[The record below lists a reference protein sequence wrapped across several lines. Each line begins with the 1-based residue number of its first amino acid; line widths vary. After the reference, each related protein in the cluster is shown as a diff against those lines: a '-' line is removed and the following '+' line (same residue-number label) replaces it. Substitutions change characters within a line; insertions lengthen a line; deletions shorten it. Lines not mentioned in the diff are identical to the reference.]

1 MIKNCFKEKEKYQS
15 PTSLPTLSNPIFPN
29 QHLDLDIFDSRSS
42 LVTSGVAQPF
52 TKISGFSWFDEVIF
66 TRSL

>member
-1 MIKNCFKEKEKYQS
+1 MSRNPMIKNCFKEKEKYQS

-42 LVTSGVAQPF
+42 LVTARVVLPLTA
-52 TKISGFSWFDEVIF
+52 FSSIAI
-66 TRSL
+66 